1 MNQLFLIPGFFGFT
15 NLGDLHYFGHVERIL
30 TRMLRDQ
37 ALQANIHVVPTLPTA
52 GLPERTHALYR
63 CIAQHSEPGDAVHLI
78 GHSTGGLDARLLLS
92 PSLTFPDGTDATPM
106 AQRVRSV
113 LCLTTPHHGTPS
125 AEFFSGV
132 QGKPMLKL
140 LSLSTLLTLRQ
151 GRLPLQILLRLGDVA
166 FRLRERATGNKELV
180 EELYANLLGQLD
192 PERRA
197 SLDAFLVE
205 VSHDQTLLTQLSPD
219 AMALFNA
226 TTPDRPEV
234 AMGSIVA
241 RARRPKLRDLAKS
254 IPRPYRAASQAV
266 FHSFYALA
274 ARGKPRELRP
284 QAAKDLIN
292 AWGELPTAK
301 DNDGMVPTQSQ
312 LWGQTVRAVHGD
324 HLDVLGHYA
333 EPQAE
338 PPHYDWLISG
348 SNFDQGQF
356 QALWADALSFLRP
369 QLQAP

>member
-1 MNQLFLIPGFFGFT
+1 VNQIFLIPGFFGFT
-15 NLGDLHYFGHVERIL
+15 NLGDLHYFGHVERVL
-30 TRMLRDQ
+30 TRMLREQGQQ
-37 ALQANIHVVPTLPTA
+37 AAIHVVPTRPTA
-52 GLPERTHALYR
+52 GLPERAHALFR
-63 CIAQHSEPGDAVHLI
+63 CIAEHSEAGDAVHLI
-78 GHSTGGLDARLLLS
+78 GHSTGGLDARLLVS
-92 PSLTFPDGTDATPM
+92 PSLTLPDGSDASAM
-106 AQRVRSV
+106 AQRVRSI

-125 AEFFSGV
+125 AAFLTGV
-132 QGKPMLKL
+132 QGKPLLKL

-151 GRLPLQILLRLGDVA
+151 GRLPLQVVLRLGEVM
-166 FRLRERATGNKELV
+166 FRLRERTTGSKELV
-180 EELYANLLGQLD
+180 EELYASLLGRLD

-197 SLDAFLVE
+197 SLEAFLIE
-205 VSHDQTLLTQLSPD
+205 VSQDQTLLTQLSPD

-226 TTPDRPEV
+226 TTPEPEGV
-234 AMGSIVA
+234 AIGSIVA

-266 FHSFYALA
+266 FRSFYTLA
-274 ARGKPRELRP
+274 SRGTPRDLRP
-284 QAAKDLIN
+284 QAAKDLIH

-312 LWGQTVRAVHGD
+312 LWGQTVRAVHAD
-324 HLDVLGHYA
+324 HLDVLGHFS

-348 SNFDQGQF
+348 SDFDQDRF
-356 QALWADALSFLRP
+356 QALWADAVSFLRP